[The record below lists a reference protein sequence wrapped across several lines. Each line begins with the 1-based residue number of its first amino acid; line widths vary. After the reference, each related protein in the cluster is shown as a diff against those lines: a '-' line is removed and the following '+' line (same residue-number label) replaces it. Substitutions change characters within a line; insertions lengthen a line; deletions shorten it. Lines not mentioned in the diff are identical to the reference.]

1 METFPSIETEIGQKI
16 LAENPE
22 STGSLGIAI
31 SEAVEQCVKSESTK
45 YALGSVL
52 NHVLTHQSI
61 IGQEAMIQL
70 EKEDEY
76 PDIVVGCTGGGS
88 NFAGIA
94 LPFLGKSFRDN
105 SDIELRA
112 IEPSACPSLT
122 I

>member
-1 METFPSIETEIGQKI
+1 
-16 LAENPE
+16 
-22 STGSLGIAI
+22 
-31 SEAVEQCVKSESTK
+31 
-45 YALGSVL
+45 
-52 NHVLTHQSI
+52 
-61 IGQEAMIQL
+61 MIQL

-76 PDIVVGCTGGGS
+76 TDIVVGCTGGGS

-122 I
+122 KGKYAYDFGDTGKMTPLTKMHTLGS

>member
-1 METFPSIETEIGQKI
+1 
-16 LAENPE
+16 
-22 STGSLGIAI
+22 
-31 SEAVEQCVKSESTK
+31 
-45 YALGSVL
+45 
-52 NHVLTHQSI
+52 
-61 IGQEAMIQL
+61 MIQL

-105 SDIELRA
+105 NDIELRA
-112 IEPSACPSLT
+112 IKPLCLSFTYKRKVC